1 MSKLLNRSLKAAHL
15 PYDPKESMNSWLHQF
30 NLHFQRLSLTIEQ
43 KLLHINQYMPSDV
56 ANWTSLGTALL
67 QTFGSMSSSRFAF
80 LFESVIFDFPDGHK
94 LDADTLKIIYLQDI
108 SPKIRQMVMLN
119 TAKHTWRDI
128 FIAATAIK
136 EAVSLDTQ
144 PLLEDEFA
152 KLALSATPIIQSDL
166 IPDES
171 VEIVDIN
178 ALSNQRQHAS
188 SSSGSRYSSRSSEA
202 S

>member
-1 MSKLLNRSLKAAHL
+1 
-15 PYDPKESMNSWLHQF
+15 
-30 NLHFQRLSLTIEQ
+30 
-43 KLLHINQYMPSDV
+43 
-56 ANWTSLGTALL
+56 
-67 QTFGSMSSSRFAF
+67 MSSSRFAF

-128 FIAATAIK
+128 FIAAIAIK

-152 KLALSATPIIQSDL
+152 KLALSATSIIQSDL

-188 SSSGSRYSSRSSEA
+188 SSSGSRYSSRSSGA